1 MKKSL
6 GILCA
11 ALMLFV
17 LAGFALAVGGEAG
30 DPLISLNFLNNDFL
44 AQTEKKIDAGIQ
56 ADDNA
61 LLTDATSRWN
71 GAVASAQAVVNAS
84 YVPTWTEARVKQGDI
99 LSGFTGLQ
107 VLPLTGELRVNF
119 DSGAVVDV
127 TDGTEVPSGSML
139 KSKHR
144 YLVAEETTAVFTAV
158 SKTAVINYCGTYHFH
173 LSETPYYNAM
183 ARALKSL
190 SLFRGTT
197 TAYGEGFDLENVPN
211 RIESLIMLIRMLG
224 EEEAALACTAP
235 HPFIDVPSWC
245 EPYVAYAYEKGYSN
259 GVGADIFGTYM
270 ESVPVIY
277 VEFMLRALGLSS
289 TATTDISDALV
300 RAHAAGVLTAGECTH
315 LETTKFLRSDVVYL
329 SYYALQA
336 EGNSMLPLYRSLAE
350 RGVFTLADY
359 TAAQNLVGTDRI
371 S

>member
-11 ALMLFV
+11 ALTLFV
-17 LAGFALAVGGEAG
+17 LAGFTLAVGGEAG

-107 VLPLTGELRVNF
+107 VLPLTGDLRVNF

-139 KSKHR
+139 KSNHR

-173 LSETPYYNAM
+173 LSETPDYNAM

-197 TAYGEGFDLENVPN
+197 TAYGAAMSCST
-211 RIESLIMLIRMLG
+211 SLTPTLCIIW
-224 EEEAALACTAP
+224 AC
-235 HPFIDVPSWC
+235 
-245 EPYVAYAYEKGYSN
+245 
-259 GVGADIFGTYM
+259 
-270 ESVPVIY
+270 
-277 VEFMLRALGLSS
+277 S
-289 TATTDISDALV
+289 TARTRAMSWSEAPAVRNPSSCSSACWAKKKLRLPARLPTPLSTFLPGASLTSLTPTKRAIPMVSARIFSAL
-300 RAHAAGVLTAGECTH
+300 TWN
-315 LETTKFLRSDVVYL
+315 L
-329 SYYALQA
+329 S
-336 EGNSMLPLYRSLAE
+336 P
-350 RGVFTLADY
+350 
-359 TAAQNLVGTDRI
+359 
-371 S
+371 